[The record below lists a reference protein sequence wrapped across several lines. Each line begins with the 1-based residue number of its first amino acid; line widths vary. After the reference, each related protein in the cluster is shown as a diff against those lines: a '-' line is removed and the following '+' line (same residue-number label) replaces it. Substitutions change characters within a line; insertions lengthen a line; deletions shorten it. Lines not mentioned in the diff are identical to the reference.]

1 MCTSWLGNVGLRWKK
16 KKFARNWLK
25 FCMIVYDTILSIHAK
40 NCSENYFKR
49 RFYGTAWS
57 RCAHFC
63 HHGLIL
69 ALARQGLGGEKK
81 KVARNW
87 LKFCMIVYGTI
98 LSIHAKNCSENSFKR
113 SFYGT
118 AWSRCAHFCHH
129 GLIFGLGGQ
138 KKKKFSELSQI
149 LHGSLWPH
157 CKHSRKK
164 SWPNSLK

>member
-1 MCTSWLGNVGLRWKK
+1 MQKIARKIISNEVFMARLGRGVHIFATMGWFWPWQGKALVGK
-16 KKFARNWLK
+16 
-25 FCMIVYDTILSIHAK
+25 
-40 NCSENYFKR
+40 
-49 RFYGTAWS
+49 
-57 RCAHFC
+57 
-63 HHGLIL
+63 
-69 ALARQGLGGEKK
+69 KK

-87 LKFCMIVYGTI
+87 LKFCMIVYDTI

-164 SWPNSLK
+164 SWPNSLKWRFYRLGWPLKHKVCSLPSLLKVL